1 MKPHLRQNRIN
12 QVPQLA
18 GSMLHTLM
26 LKSPKTDG
34 QVKRTQTELGHGVQD
49 LFNSH
54 LDSHSK
60 ASKIGLLPPLLKIE
74 HDYTLLFPD
83 VTGHISII

>member
-26 LKSPKTDG
+26 LKSPKIRMDG
-34 QVKRTQTELGHGVQD
+34 QAKRTQTELGHSVQH

-60 ASKIGLLPPLLKIE
+60 ASKIGLLTSPFAK
-74 HDYTLLFPD
+74 DR
-83 VTGHISII
+83 S